1 MVNEFDPQ
9 AFGSVLARLDAQDR
23 QLRRLEQ
30 DLSDLGDK
38 LDLLIVHSY
47 EGKVTKRSKP
57 DYWELFIG
65 GVLGAVTYFFLA
77 KVLGQWT

>member
-30 DLSDLGDK
+30 DLSELGHKMDA
-38 LDLLIVHSY
+38 LIQQGCERKSSGH
-47 EGKVTKRSKP
+47 SKP
-57 DYWELFIG
+57 DWIELIVG
-65 GVLGAVTYFFLA
+65 AVLGAVAYFIGA
-77 KVLGQWT
+77 KLIG